1 MSMRY
6 VSRSLGLE
14 YLEIAKSACSSIKVA
29 LLKSDKVSGNII
41 EHVHTNHHFRDVPDT
56 VNVGEVFTMVRHPF
70 ERLISSWRQKLQTG
84 LAKQLCGRM
93 PLPSTASFVEW
104 TLWVTSENYSGCDK
118 HWLPQT
124 EMLARHAKRGDLPD
138 WIGRVDR
145 GDWQDLQLRYLN
157 LPDLTHEN
165 VSKKERLEPEWT
177 AESWWAACRF
187 YANDLARFGYSAE
200 SYRPLG
206 ATIIPVVQATFSR
219 DNIQQVKASRTS
231 VVRDLAPTRS
241 DDEEWFATV
250 SHIGGGLE
258 GPKPVC
264 SRLRRLRNG
273 RRCRPLAGIARRAGY
288 HPQKTCYGDRPE
300 YRLRGRCRQYAAL
313 SRFWRSK
320 TAQNGI
326 DAGCGNLGT
335 GRRTGYRYVFPRF
348 WARLRFRESRSRSLG
363 GSGEDRRIV
372 LRS

>member
-250 SHIGGGLE
+250 SHIGGWMFKNEMLW
-258 GPKPVC
+258 
-264 SRLRRLRNG
+264 LRHR
-273 RRCRPLAGIARRAGY
+273 AR
-288 HPQKTCYGDRPE
+288 DRDRIVE
-300 YRLRGRCRQYAAL
+300 VGV
-313 SRFWRSK
+313 WK
-320 TAQNGI
+320 G
-326 DAGCGNLGT
+326 
-335 GRRTGYRYVFPRF
+335 
-348 WARLRFRESRSRSLG
+348 RSLFALASG
-363 GSGEDRRIV
+363 ACGTVVGVDHWLGSPDEQATTHKKLATETGQNTVYEAAVANMRPFLDSGVAKLLKMESTQAAETWERAEEPDI
-372 LRS
+372 